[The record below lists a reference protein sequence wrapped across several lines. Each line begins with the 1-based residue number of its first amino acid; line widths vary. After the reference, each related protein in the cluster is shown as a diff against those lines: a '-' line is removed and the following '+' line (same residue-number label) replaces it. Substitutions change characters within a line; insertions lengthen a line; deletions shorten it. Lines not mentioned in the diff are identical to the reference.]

1 MMTKLMISSS
11 IFALSLTPAVLA
23 TAADEVAPLEIE
35 EVVTVG
41 TRSKGRSLADS
52 PVPVDVINAQ
62 AFEKAATIG
71 GELGQALQ
79 TLVPAFSFPRQ
90 SNSSGSD
97 HVRAAQLRGMSPDQ
111 VLVLVNGK
119 RRHTSAVVQLDT
131 KIGRGTAPVDFNAI
145 PVIALKRAEV
155 LRDGAGAQYGSDAI
169 AGVINMVLKDSD
181 EGGQISASYG
191 FHATHHEA
199 TDRNITDG
207 ETLLIMADAG
217 FKIGTDGFLHVGG
230 EFRDRNGTNRAGFDL
245 VPFFEEDTPDN
256 AARAGKIN
264 YYAGDPESQSFNGFY
279 NMGMSVGE
287 MELYSFGTY
296 AYSDTDGTGFF
307 RYPDSYQNVK
317 SIYPEG
323 FRPITTGVNN
333 DLSLSFGGRG
343 EVSGWDWDLGVSYGR
358 NNFDYGV
365 KNSLNASL
373 GAASPTEFDLA
384 EYTNAQFMINLDVV
398 NEYEVSAFEGP
409 MSVAFGAEYRHESFS
424 TKAGDPA
431 SYQAGDDNSKAIGA
445 QAGPGIPASDVASV
459 GRDVFSLYADVEMNV
474 TEAFMVG
481 LATRYEHYDDFGSA
495 FTGKASSR
503 FELSDGFA
511 LRGAI
516 SNSFR
521 APALAQSHFR
531 QTNFSFGDG
540 GALIPVTQLPVSDP
554 RAPEL
559 TEEKAFNLSA
569 GFVADLTEGL
579 NVTVDFFMIDVD
591 DRITLSESMGTDDG
605 GAITFFTNAVDT
617 RTKGV
622 DVIAT
627 YTHDLGDSQLDL
639 MAAYNYSKTDVLAIH
654 PIAGLNASDV
664 IGVEERNTLE
674 TAAPRNKV
682 ILSAIWHNDSISLMT
697 RATRFGETTRVF
709 DFGGGFE
716 PEQTYGAKWSIDLE
730 VEYTLNEA
738 ISMAV
743 GANNIL
749 DTYPDQSD
757 ELLNYFGNLPYDVL
771 SPIGSNGRYLYARAK
786 YSF

>member
-1 MMTKLMISSS
+1 MKTPFMVSCS
-11 IFALSLTPAVLA
+11 IFALSLSAPVMAQD
-23 TAADEVAPLEIE
+23 AADNAVSEIE

-41 TRSKGRSLADS
+41 TRTKGRSLSDS
-52 PVPVDVINAQ
+52 PVPIDVINARD
-62 AFEKAATIG
+62 FERAATIG

-79 TLVPAFSFPRQ
+79 NLVPAFSFPRQ

-145 PVIALKRAEV
+145 PVSAIKRVEV

-191 FHATHHEA
+191 FHTTKHEP
-199 TDRNITDG
+199 TDRTITDG
-207 ETLLIMADAG
+207 ETLLISADAG
-217 FKIGTDGFLHVGG
+217 FKLGTDGFLHVGA
-230 EFRDRNGTNRAGFDL
+230 EYRDRNGTNRAGFDV

-256 AARAGKIN
+256 AARAGQVN
-264 YYAGDPESQSFNGFY
+264 YYAGDPETQSFNGFY
-279 NMGMSVGE
+279 NMAMPMGDLEV
-287 MELYSFGTY
+287 YSFGTY
-296 AYSDTDGTGFF
+296 AYMDSVGTGFF

-323 FRPITTGVNN
+323 FRPETTGVNS
-333 DLSLSFGGRG
+333 DLSLSLGGRG
-343 EVSGWDWDLGVSYGR
+343 EFSSWNWDFGLSYGR

-365 KNSLNASL
+365 KNSLNASM

-384 EYTNAQFMINLDVV
+384 EYTNSQFMINMDLVR
-398 NEYEVSAFEGP
+398 EYEVSAFDGP
-409 MSVAFGAEYRHESFS
+409 LSVAFGAEYRRESFS
-424 TKAGDPA
+424 TTAGDLA
-431 SYQAGDDNSKAIGA
+431 SYQAGGDIFKAIGA
-445 QAGPGIPASDVASV
+445 QAGPGIPASDVADV
-459 GRDVFSLYADVEMNV
+459 GRDVFSLYADIEMNI
-474 TEAFMVG
+474 TEDVMLG
-481 LATRYEHYDDFGSA
+481 LATRYENYDDFGSA
-495 FTGKASSR
+495 ITGKASSR
-503 FELSDGFA
+503 WQIVDGFA

-521 APALAQSHFR
+521 APALAQSHFQ

-540 GALIPVTQLPVSDP
+540 GALIPVTQLPVTDP

-559 TEEKAFNLSA
+559 SEEKAFNLSA
-569 GFVADLTEGL
+569 GFVADLADGL

-591 DRITLSESMGTDDG
+591 DRITLSESMSIEGG

-627 YTHDLGDSQLDL
+627 YDHDFGDSQLNL
-639 MAAYNYSKTDVLAIH
+639 MAGYNYSKTEVQAVHAI
-654 PIAGLNASDV
+654 PGLNVSDV
-664 IGVEERNTLE
+664 IGVEEMNTLE

-682 ILSAIWHNDSISLMT
+682 ILSALWQRDALSMMVRGT
-697 RATRFGETTRVF
+697 RYGETTRVF

-716 PEQTYGAKWSIDLE
+716 PEQTYAAKWSLDME
-730 VEYTLNEA
+730 VEYTFDEMV
-738 ISMAV
+738 SVAV

-749 DTYPDQSD
+749 DTYPDLSD
-757 ELLNYFGNLPYDVL
+757 DLLNYFGNLPYDVL
-771 SPIGSNGRYLYARAK
+771 SPIGSNGRYLYARVN
-786 YSF
+786 YRF